1 MTKKSYLEQY
11 AALSAEIIQL
21 EHELC
26 KLSSQPTHLAT
37 DCVMASPAH
46 EPYQNIPTP
55 ISGHVQENSVSRER
69 RKLMKKYD
77 EKLAVLYKCRNYAEE
92 IIMDIEDARART
104 IIRYRYIDGLE
115 WKDVAVKM
123 GGSNTEEGVKKCA
136 QRAIEKI
143 L

>member
-11 AALSAEIIQL
+11 AALSAEIMQI

-37 DCVMASPAH
+37 NCVMASPAY
-46 EPYQNIPTP
+46 EPYQNIPTQ

-77 EKLAVLYKCRNYAEE
+77 EWLAVLYKCRNYAEE
-92 IIMDIEDARART
+92 IIMDIEDSRART
-104 IIRYRYIDGLE
+104 IIRFRYIDGLE
-115 WKDVAVKM
+115 WNDIADKLAD
-123 GGSNTEEGVKKCA
+123 GSTEDSV
-136 QRAIEKI
+136 
-143 L
+143 

>member
-11 AALSAEIIQL
+11 AALSAEIIQI

-37 DCVMASPAH
+37 NCVMASPAH

-69 RKLMKKYD
+69 RKLMKNMMNGLPYCTN
-77 EKLAVLYKCRNYAEE
+77 AV
-92 IIMDIEDARART
+92 IMQKKSSWT
-104 IIRYRYIDGLE
+104 L
-115 WKDVAVKM
+115 KM
-123 GGSNTEEGVKKCA
+123 PERERLFGIGT
-136 QRAIEKI
+136 
-143 L
+143 